1 MNRPATLLVL
11 LLAGLLAG
19 CGGGSRPTG
28 IRAAETPADDVAEYQ
43 PRWRSHTVDSTQYR
57 KVFLAGTIDMGRSSD
72 WQAAL
77 VARFRDSIGG
87 RWLFFNPRR
96 REFHASPAEMEY
108 QVAWE
113 LAHLEAADLIVMNL
127 LGDSRSPISLL
138 EMGLYARSGKLF
150 VACSPDYYRYDNVR
164 ITCRRY
170 GVPLYDS
177 LTALLDDL
185 PQQFL
190 DTATQLCIDWGY
202 WGLFLSAFV
211 AGSIVPFSSEAVMVV
226 LVRLG
231 LDPALCLLAA
241 ATGNTAGGMT
251 CYWIG
256 HLGKRE
262 WFGRYLGIGEK
273 QLDRAGRFLAG
284 KGAWS
289 AFFAFLPYVGEAIAI
304 LLGLMRSNVWITTL
318 AMFAGKALRYVAVLY
333 AVQGAISLL

>member
-1 MNRPATLLVL
+1 
-11 LLAGLLAG
+11 
-19 CGGGSRPTG
+19 
-28 IRAAETPADDVAEYQ
+28 
-43 PRWRSHTVDSTQYR
+43 
-57 KVFLAGTIDMGRSSD
+57 
-72 WQAAL
+72 
-77 VARFRDSIGG
+77 
-87 RWLFFNPRR
+87 
-96 REFHASPAEMEY
+96 ME
-108 QVAWE
+108 
-113 LAHLEAADLIVMNL
+113 
-127 LGDSRSPISLL
+127 G
-138 EMGLYARSGKLF
+138 
-150 VACSPDYYRYDNVR
+150 
-164 ITCRRY
+164 
-170 GVPLYDS
+170 
-177 LTALLDDL
+177 
-185 PQQFL
+185 FL

-289 AFFAFLPYVGEAIAI
+289 AFFAFRPDVGEGIAI